1 MNLTTPRPDDDIAV
15 LRNRQL
21 EATKRRVHAE
31 LRALGLSKA
40 TVEYRADHSD
50 SGEVHVRA
58 SNGERPNGT
67 ATVLEEPIDAVFYDI
82 ATLVERFALDVVAH
96 HHSGFES
103 DGGGYGY
110 VILHADKGLVRVE
123 HTSIESNEISK
134 ETEL

>member
-1 MNLTTPRPDDDIAV
+1 MNLTTPRAEDNIAV
-15 LRNRQL
+15 LRTRQL
-21 EATKRRVHAE
+21 EATKRRVVAE

-40 TVEYRADHSD
+40 TVEYRADASD
-50 SGEVHVRA
+50 SGEVRVRA
-58 SNGERPNGT
+58 ANGEHSDGT
-67 ATVLEEPIDAVFYDI
+67 ATVLEEPIDAAFYDI

-110 VILHADKGLVRVE
+110 VIIHADKGLVRVE
-123 HTSIESNEISK
+123 HTNIETNEISK